1 MARVTVT
8 YSETHPVRVDRV
20 RDGLEGHDVRAVE
33 LPPGNTSATND
44 AFRAAAVE
52 SDALI
57 VRPGNVSGDLLAS
70 ADDLRIVAVHGS
82 GYDHVDVAAATDRG
96 VVVTHSPEAVAPSV
110 VEHALGAT
118 VALLRDWPATME
130 RTAAGEWNAARTEV
144 KEVGERTV
152 GVVGLGTIGFRV
164 ARAVDAA
171 FGADVVGYDPY
182 VTGEREGDIYPRHH
196 RSTVEDAG
204 VELVGFH
211 DLFERSDVVTLHVP
225 LTDETRGM
233 VDADALSRLDGYL
246 VNTARG
252 EVVDESALLDAL
264 ESGGVAGAAL
274 DVRAEE
280 PPADDDPLAGRDDVL
295 ATPHLAGVSD
305 GYLRRAADRAA
316 EKVGDV
322 LAGERPAFV
331 VNPAVFD

>member
-8 YSETHPVRVDRV
+8 HSESHPVEIDRI
-20 RDGLEGHDVRAVE
+20 RAALDDHDVRAVE
-33 LPPGNTSATND
+33 LPSGNTAATND
-44 AFRAAAVE
+44 AFRAAVAE
-52 SDALI
+52 SDALV
-57 VRPGNVSGDLLAS
+57 VRPGDVTRETLAS
-70 ADDLRIVAVHGS
+70 AADLRVVAVHGS
-82 GYDHVDVAAATDRG
+82 GYDHVDVQAATERG

-110 VEHALGAT
+110 IEHALGAM
-118 VALLRDWPATME
+118 VALLRDWPATMA
-130 RTAAGEWNAARTEV
+130 RTAAGEWNAAREEV
-144 KEVGERTV
+144 AEVGERTV

-171 FGADVVGYDPY
+171 FGADVVGHDPY
-182 VTGEREGDIYPRHH
+182 VTGEREGDIYPRHD
-196 RSTVEDAG
+196 RATVEDAG
-204 VELVGFH
+204 VDLLGLG
-211 DLFERSDVVTLHVP
+211 DLFERSDLVTLHVP

-252 EVVDESALLDAL
+252 EVVDEDDLLDAL
-264 ESGGVAGAAL
+264 ETGGVESAAL

-280 PPADDDPLAGRDDVL
+280 PPADDDPLAGRPDVL

-316 EKVGDV
+316 EKVATV
-322 LAGERPAFV
+322 LDGGRPAFV